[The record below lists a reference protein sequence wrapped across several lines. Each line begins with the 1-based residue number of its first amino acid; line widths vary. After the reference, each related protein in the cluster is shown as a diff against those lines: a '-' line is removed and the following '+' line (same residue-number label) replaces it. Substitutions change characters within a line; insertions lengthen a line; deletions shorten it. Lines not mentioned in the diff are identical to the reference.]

1 MCYRELMGDL
11 ENEKELNQELEG
23 KRHKAE
29 KELKKREALFENEK
43 RSFNQKQALNTN
55 LSKEEQTRIKE
66 QSRQGGRV
74 LRTGQGIDV
83 SDIDV
88 DQRSGQGA
96 SRKPDES
103 AQDADKVAKKKRMIN
118 KTKKGQAGCKC
129 VIF

>member
-1 MCYRELMGDL
+1 MGDL

-74 LRTGQGIDV
+74 LRTGQGINL
-83 SDIDV
+83 SDV
-88 DQRSGQGA
+88 DVEENLGQGQHHGA
-96 SRKPDES
+96 VSTSE
-103 AQDADKVAKKKRMIN
+103 DAARGKKKIIN

-129 VIF
+129 VVF